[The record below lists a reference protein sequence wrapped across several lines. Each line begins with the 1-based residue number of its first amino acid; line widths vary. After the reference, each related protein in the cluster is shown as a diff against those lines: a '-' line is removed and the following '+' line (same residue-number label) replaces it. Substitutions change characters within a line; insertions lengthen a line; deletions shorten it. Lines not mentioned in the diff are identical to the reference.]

1 MLNLVDLLEEELFA
15 AEARRYDTEACPSA
29 ACLPFSIDNLKT
41 LVGTDVLPN
50 GYLEDTVGDEA
61 DGAVAWCMQVAA
73 DALVVTE
80 NELRGK
86 LTAADEEIAE
96 KRSLLADLNTRY
108 DAVAAELAGAEAN
121 LSSADALLTGAKAHL
136 ALKESLLFEK
146 ETLIAALKKR
156 TSAKSAAAPR
166 FWQNFGRFRRAPG
179 PVADQEQPPTSA

>member
-1 MLNLVDLLEEELFA
+1 
-15 AEARRYDTEACPSA
+15 
-29 ACLPFSIDNLKT
+29 
-41 LVGTDVLPN
+41 
-50 GYLEDTVGDEA
+50 
-61 DGAVAWCMQVAA
+61 MQVAA

-96 KRSLLADLNTRY
+96 KRGLLADLNTRY

-146 ETLIAALKKR
+146 ETLIAALRKR
-156 TSAKSAAAPR
+156 TSVKSSAAPR
-166 FWQNFGRFRRAPG
+166 FWQSFGRFRRAAG
-179 PVADQEQPPTSA
+179 PAPDQEQAPQNA